1 MENGTPMVPVIAI
14 SRFVDLVP
22 FNLPNLIP
30 RPKQIHVVIGKPI
43 DIPRFRNEDIKKY
56 RTLFVKELYDIFERY
71 KGAEENCCRV
81 RLLRDCSL
89 SRSYSMPNY
98 KLF

>member
-22 FNLPNLIP
+22 LVLWGRFNLPNLIP
-30 RPKQIHVVIGKPI
+30 RPKQIHGVIGKPT

-56 RTLFVKELYDIFERY
+56 RTIFERY

-81 RLLRDCSL
+81 RL
-89 SRSYSMPNY
+89 
-98 KLF
+98 